1 MDPDGTLIRREDRV
15 IVFTF
20 SDHSGKAVDE
30 VARTDPGFLERII
43 KKDFSEDAKVVA
55 HGALEQMRAQLTVP
69 VHVDWELRLAT
80 SP

>member
-1 MDPDGTLIRREDRV
+1 
-15 IVFTF
+15 
-20 SDHSGKAVDE
+20 
-30 VARTDPGFLERII
+30 
-43 KKDFSEDAKVVA
+43 VVA